1 MILVPKD
8 LKRWTILDTINATL
22 LIIVFLF
29 VLDFQNNALVSWI
42 FVVVFAFW
50 IVTVISRNI
59 VISRIKEGKMDNPYE
74 QLNDKK

>member
-1 MILVPKD
+1 MNLVPKE

-29 VLDFQNNALVSWI
+29 FLDFQNNALVSWI

-59 VISRIKEGKMDNPYE
+59 VISQIKEGKMENPYE
-74 QLNDKK
+74 KNDKK